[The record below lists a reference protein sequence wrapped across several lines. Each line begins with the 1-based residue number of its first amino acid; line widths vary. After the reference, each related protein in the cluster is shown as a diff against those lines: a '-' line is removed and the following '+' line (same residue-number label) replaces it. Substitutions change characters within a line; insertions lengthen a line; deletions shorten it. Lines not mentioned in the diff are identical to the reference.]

1 MVEGIFPFTTAAITL
16 GTMIVV
22 LTQLD
27 WQLALVAL
35 PVCPPLFLLSRLY
48 RPRMRRQ
55 SRHVKKLESSAL
67 AVVQETLGALRVVKA
82 FGQEARETERFVR
95 RSTEGVVARLRL
107 ALMEGGYG
115 ALVGLISALGTAGVL
130 LIGVGHVRQG
140 ALSLGQLLME
150 IGRASCREKCR
161 SRWSPYH

>member
-16 GTMIVV
+16 GTMIVA
-22 LTQLD
+22 LTRLD

-35 PVCPPLFLLSRLY
+35 TVCPPLFLLSRLY

-107 ALMEGGYG
+107 TLMEAATGCSWG
-115 ALVGLISALGTAGVL
+115 
-130 LIGVGHVRQG
+130 
-140 ALSLGQLLME
+140 
-150 IGRASCREKCR
+150 
-161 SRWSPYH
+161 